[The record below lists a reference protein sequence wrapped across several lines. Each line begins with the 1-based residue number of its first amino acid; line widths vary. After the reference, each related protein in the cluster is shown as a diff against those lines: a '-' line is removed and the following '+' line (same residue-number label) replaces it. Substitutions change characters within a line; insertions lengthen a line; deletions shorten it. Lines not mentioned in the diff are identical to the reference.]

1 MNTLWLQRGGDTR
14 GGRLRIA
21 PFGALG
27 HGVQTRLVG
36 EAPGKE
42 GLASGC
48 LKGWGGGVGRGEQVG
63 EGPLG
68 CFQRQRGACG
78 WGVAA
83 EASPVMVES
92 MGQTRI
98 NFQDQLT
105 AG

>member
-42 GLASGC
+42 GLASGH
-48 LKGWGGGVGRGEQVG
+48 LKGWGGGLVG
-63 EGPLG
+63 ENRWEKGLWAASSGREEPVAG
-68 CFQRQRGACG
+68 G
-78 WGVAA
+78 WLLKLL
-83 EASPVMVES
+83 
-92 MGQTRI
+92 
-98 NFQDQLT
+98 QLW
-105 AG
+105 